1 MNHQFHHFMTHN
13 KTPPP
18 KKKQQPKMF
27 SKWKLEAIRLP
38 ASQSHLICPAA
49 PSPACKPSLL
59 FCCSSCCRGL
69 AALPLPRPSPLW
81 GLEQYGQ
88 HCACAFPGLQGRSSC
103 CCWLAH
109 WDPQCWA
116 QCVQKK
122 AAPSDQKHVSYNVC
136 STTISLYRSILAFR
150 DILYNGFEE

>member
-88 HCACAFPGLQGRSSC
+88 HCACAFPGLQGEIQLLLLACTLGPAMLGPMCPKESC
-103 CCWLAH
+103 TLGPKTCLV
-109 WDPQCWA
+109 
-116 QCVQKK
+116 QCVQHNYF
-122 AAPSDQKHVSYNVC
+122 PPLEH
-136 STTISLYRSILAFR
+136 TRFP
-150 DILYNGFEE
+150 